1 MSKGK
6 EVLLKLSSQSG
17 ISTDSAH
24 FASGLRVFVIQR
36 VEMQVVAA
44 SAGIICISLSWK
56 GFRRLCASSCRAAQC
71 ETNPSR
77 I

>member
-24 FASGLRVFVIQR
+24 FASGLRVFV
-36 VEMQVVAA
+36 MQVVAA